1 MVKSNASKEYQT
13 SCDIITGGHAVN
25 KRQPSYGAFSEGT
38 GLNSI
43 RDRVITFHKKGSQP
57 NELDAVTIS

>member
-43 RDRVITFHKKGSQP
+43 NVK
-57 NELDAVTIS
+57 